1 MQNKDYWEQRFIQ
14 VTLEQEKQAI
24 KVIKEVELYYNEAL
38 DEIERDLTKWYVR
51 YMNAEGIV
59 DIHEAKKNLSKSE
72 LSMFKQNVEQYIELG
87 EKNAM
92 HGGYMNILEAASARV
107 HISRLDAIKLQI
119 KNHLELMTA
128 KSEIK
133 IKDLL
138 TNIYTDGY
146 YKTAYEIDKGL
157 NVVVNFDKLDLNK
170 VNKII
175 SRPWNGF
182 NFSDRVWNSK
192 DKLVSTLHKKLTQNV
207 IVGTPVKNIVKDIRH
222 EFGVSK
228 NAAERLV
235 LTEQAYF
242 SNLSRKDCL
251 LDLGCERYQIVATLD
266 SRTSRICQDMDNQII
281 EASDAK
287 VGETLPPFHPR
298 CRSTFVPYYKNLQ
311 AERFAR
317 NKNGADLV
325 DNMNYAEWK
334 QKYIEKA

>member
-14 VTLEQEKQAI
+14 VTLEQEKQTI
-24 KVIKEVELYYNEAL
+24 SVIKEVEDYYNEAL
-38 DEIERDLTKWYVR
+38 DKIERDLTKWYVR
-51 YMNAEGIV
+51 YANSEGIV
-59 DIHEAKKNLSKSE
+59 DITEAKKNLSKSE
-72 LSMFKQNVEQYIELG
+72 LSMFKQNVEQYVELG
-87 EKNAM
+87 RKNAM
-92 HGGYMNILEAASARV
+92 HGGYMNILEAVSARV
-107 HISRLDAIKLQI
+107 HISRLDAIKFQI
-119 KNHLELMTA
+119 QNHLELMTA

-133 IKDLL
+133 IKDLV

-146 YKTAYEIDKGL
+146 YKTIYTLEEGL
-157 NVVVNFDKLDLNK
+157 NIVTNFDKLDLNK

-175 SRPWNGF
+175 SRPWNDA
-182 NFSDRVWNSK
+182 NFSSRVWNSR

-298 CRSTFVPYYKNLQ
+298 CRSTFVPYYEDIIP
-311 AERFAR
+311 ERFAR
-317 NKNGADLV
+317 NKDGATLV
-325 DNMNYAEWK
+325 ENMNYKEWK